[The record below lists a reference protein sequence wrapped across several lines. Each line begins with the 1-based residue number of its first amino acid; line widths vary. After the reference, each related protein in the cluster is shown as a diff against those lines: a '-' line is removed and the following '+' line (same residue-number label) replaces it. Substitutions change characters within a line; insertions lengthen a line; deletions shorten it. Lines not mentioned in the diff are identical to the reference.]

1 MNLIFRPISEQSNL
15 VSLKAERILGF
26 QPNFDIEFLS
36 MEIFNKL
43 GELKT
48 AGSVKSIELD
58 QKKVHSEEFNFE
70 VRLQGIVDSYE
81 PAEATFRAKNT
92 TFSELDLILP
102 EINGISDVTENTL
115 SLSASGPVENFRISN
130 QKILLGKLQMVTFK
144 LQ

>member
-1 MNLIFRPISEQSNL
+1 MGGRINEFNFSKPISEQSNL

-70 VRLQGIVDSYE
+70 VRLQGIVD
-81 PAEATFRAKNT
+81 
-92 TFSELDLILP
+92 L
-102 EINGISDVTENTL
+102 
-115 SLSASGPVENFRISN
+115 
-130 QKILLGKLQMVTFK
+130 
-144 LQ
+144 